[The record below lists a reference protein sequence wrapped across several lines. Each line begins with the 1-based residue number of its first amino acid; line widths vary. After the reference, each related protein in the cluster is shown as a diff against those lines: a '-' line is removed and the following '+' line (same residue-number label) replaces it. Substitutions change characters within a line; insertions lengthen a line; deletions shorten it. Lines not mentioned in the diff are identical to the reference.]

1 MLRSRIFTAAVAAAS
16 LMLAGVALG
25 QNADPNTAAPTKN
38 DYRLRV
44 VEPAEGATI
53 KGNSFQV
60 VVDLRPKTEVG
71 GEKKDSDSMPRP
83 RVDVFLDNEVKG
95 TLQEGQNV
103 VTVDAVTPGA
113 HKLVVLAKNLSGEV
127 IDRKEINF
135 NAEAGVAVAQSNVE
149 TRREVAAAPPAPA
162 APAPAPREEAAP
174 PPPPARM
181 SAPPPPPAPAPAPAP
196 MTSTR
201 ETTTARSQRETLPET
216 ASSTPLLAVA
226 GLGLLV
232 TGLALRRRA

>member
-1 MLRSRIFTAAVAAAS
+1 MHRSRIFTATLAVAG
-16 LMLAGVALG
+16 LMLAGLALG
-25 QNADPNTAAPTKN
+25 QNADKNSAGPTKN

-44 VEPAEGATI
+44 VEPAEGARITGSSI
-53 KGNSFQV
+53 QV
-60 VVDLRPKTEVG
+60 VVDVRPLPEVG
-71 GEKKDSDSMPRP
+71 GERKNTDSMPAA
-83 RVDVFLDNEVKG
+83 RVDVFIDNENRG

-103 VTVDAVTPGA
+103 VTVDNVNPGA

-135 NAEAGVAVAQSNVE
+135 TAEAGTTVAQSSVE
-149 TRREVAAAPPAPA
+149 THRAPAAAAPAPPPAPA
-162 APAPAPREEAAP
+162 LREEPAP
-174 PPPPARM
+174 PPPSARM
-181 SAPPPPPAPAPAPAP
+181 SAPPPPAPPAPAPAPATKIAE
-196 MTSTR
+196 M
-201 ETTTARSQRETLPET
+201 ETLPET